1 MHRSNCY
8 MMVRQEL
15 EQNNNNNN
23 ANESECLKKNQIFL
37 EESESKLQ
45 GHILIAMFCS
55 VML

>member
-1 MHRSNCY
+1 